1 MHEFIVNGNLPTV
14 ASKNRNK
21 LYYHVIIFLS
31 IADIILYIFLNTY
44 WTFINRRMI
53 VLSDFNL
60 GNQVM

>member
-1 MHEFIVNGNLPTV
+1 MQEFIVNGNLPTV